1 MKCKRKPSDTMKFF
15 IDTADTTLIRDVY
28 ETGFICGVTTNPS
41 LIAKEGVNFHSR
53 IKEISEIVDGP
64 ISAEVLSEDFEGMMK
79 EALELSA
86 IHKNIVIKIPMTK
99 DGMKVVHKLKQ
110 KGIKTNVTLVFSANQ
125 ALIAAR
131 AGASFVSPFVG
142 RLEDIGWD
150 GIELI
155 RKISEIFNFH
165 DVDTE
170 IIAASIRKPLHLE
183 QCAIAGADIATV
195 PYKVL
200 MEAFDHPLTNQGIE
214 RFKEDCKK
222 IHLHD

>member
-1 MKCKRKPSDTMKFF
+1 MKFF
-15 IDTADTTLIRDVY
+15 IDTADIKLIREVY
-28 ETGFICGVTTNPS
+28 DLGFISGVTTNPS

-53 IKEISEIVDGP
+53 IKEISKIVDGP

-99 DGMKVVHKLKQ
+99 DGLKAVHKLKE

-125 ALIAAR
+125 ALLAAR
-131 AGASFVSPFVG
+131 AGAAYVSPFVG
-142 RLEDIGWD
+142 RIEDIGWD
-150 GIELI
+150 GVELI
-155 RKISEIFNFH
+155 GKISEIFNFH
-165 DVDTE
+165 DIDTE

-183 QCAIAGADIATV
+183 QCALAGADIATV

-200 MEAFDHPLTNQGIE
+200 MDAMKHPLTNQGIE
-214 RFKEDCKK
+214 RFKEDFEK